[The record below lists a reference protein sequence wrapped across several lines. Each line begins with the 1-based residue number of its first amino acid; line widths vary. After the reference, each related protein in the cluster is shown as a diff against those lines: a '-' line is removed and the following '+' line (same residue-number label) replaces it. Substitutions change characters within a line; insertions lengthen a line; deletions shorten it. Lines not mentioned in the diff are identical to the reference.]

1 MKQSSKDFL
10 NLFYNEGENVCV
22 SHNGYGYH
30 SVEQKA
36 LEAGLIE
43 QLSPNEKIK
52 PETITDN
59 DITLMSINP
68 VDGWRRDENVTHY
81 RSFMV
86 EMDDGTL
93 EEQKK
98 YIDESGLPYSYCC
111 FSGNK
116 SLHFGI
122 VLDEDLPTYDLWVDI
137 AEWILNILDKADPM
151 TKNPTRSIRFPDSQ
165 RKDGKGN
172 KVQQLI
178 YMGERTSHNKLAKFL
193 NKHPEKNPAEIRK
206 RRKPKSIGMSV
217 NGIPKWVVDKLEHGI
232 DESNGRNNEWFSIA
246 MELAKAG
253 FDGES
258 MIEYCEGFFEPERD
272 FSLREWKE
280 IMTHAYKRT
289 MRL

>member
-1 MKQSSKDFL
+1 MKESSRQFL
-10 NLFYNEGENVCV
+10 NLFFNPDEKICV

-30 SVEQKA
+30 SVEQKDF
-36 LEAGLIE
+36 EAGLIE
-43 QLSPNEKIK
+43 QISPNEKIK

-59 DITLMSINP
+59 DVVLMSINP
-68 VDGWRRDENVTHY
+68 VDGWRRDEHVTAF

-122 VLDEDLPTYDLWVDI
+122 VLDEDLPTYELWVDI

-151 TKNPTRSIRFPDSQ
+151 TKNPTRSIRFPDAQ
-165 RKDGKGN
+165 RKDGK
-172 KVQQLI
+172 KQKQQLV
-178 YMGERTSHNKLAKFL
+178 YMGERVSHNKLAKFL
-193 NKHPEKNPAEIRK
+193 NKHPDQNPSEIRK
-206 RRKPKSIGMSV
+206 KERPKGITMTI
-217 NGIPKWVVDKLEHGI
+217 NGIPKWVLDKLENGI
-232 DESNGRNNEWFSIA
+232 DESKGRNNEWFSIA

-253 FDGES
+253 YDDNQ
-258 MIEYCEGFFEPERD
+258 MIEYCEGFFTPERD
-272 FSLREWKE
+272 FSLREWKD
-280 IMTHAYKRT
+280 ILTHAYKRT